1 MNKISILIIICFLIF
16 ACKNSESK
24 EQTFPGRIASIN
36 KSNLI
41 TKLNHKPT
49 QITID
54 LSKTIDG
61 NFDDYFSLKNV
72 IYLDNKSPIGQVTL
86 IRQYKDRLFILDR
99 ENTQQLFCFDLK
111 GKLIWEFKSKGGGPL
126 EYNKIS
132 DFVINEKKQT
142 IDVLD
147 KNSYK
152 IINLDI
158 YTGIAKTEF
167 KLGVYGREM
176 VLYDNGDYLLHT
188 ENLTVS
194 DELNYKLLLINT
206 NQQINSRNLPVFG
219 NDKNKHSTGFR
230 SLEKSN
236 GTIYFTETLNDTIY
250 TIKNDTLR
258 TRYYVDFLDKKYPEE
273 LNKNF
278 TLDKA
283 ERLNGNKPYITP
295 IDLVREKNGILNFM
309 FSYKSSFYTVFYDI
323 SNKST
328 YIFNKLKNGKTFGE
342 FEQILTQ
349 GYIND
354 GFIVIIEPFMLEM
367 MKESMGNNEK
377 LKENLIK
384 YKPELYNAIV
394 KTNKNSNPIL
404 FVYEF
409 KKNN

>member
-1 MNKISILIIICFLIF
+1 MNKISILILISFLIF
-16 ACKNSESK
+16 SCKNSESK
-24 EQTFPGRIASIN
+24 EQKFPQKIASIN
-36 KSNLI
+36 KLNRI
-41 TKLNHKPT
+41 TKVSYNPT
-49 QITID
+49 TITID

-61 NFDDYFSLKNV
+61 NFDDYFRLKNV
-72 IYLDNKSPIGQVTL
+72 IYLDNKTPIGQVTS

-99 ENTQQLFCFDLK
+99 ENTQQLFCFDLE
-111 GKLIWEFKSKGGGPL
+111 GKLIWEFKSKGGGPM

-132 DFVINEKKQT
+132 DFVVNEKKQT

-158 YTGIAKTEF
+158 LTGIAKTEF

-194 DELNYKLLLINT
+194 DELNYKLLLVNT
-206 NQQINSRNLPVFG
+206 DQQVNSRNLPVVG
-219 NDKNKHSTGFR
+219 NDENKHSTGFR

-250 TIKNDTLR
+250 TIKNDTLK
-258 TRYYVDFLDKKYPEE
+258 TRYYVDFLDKKYPKE

-278 TLDKA
+278 SLDEA
-283 ERLNGNKPYITP
+283 ERLKANKPYITP
-295 IDLVREKNGILNFM
+295 IDMVREKNGMLNFM
-309 FSYKSSFYTVFYDI
+309 FSYKGSFYTVFYDI
-323 SNKST
+323 NNKST
-328 YIFNKLKNGKTFGE
+328 YLFKKLKNGKTFGE
-342 FEQILTQ
+342 SEQILTQ
-349 GYIND
+349 AYINE
-354 GFIVIIEPFMLEM
+354 GFVVVIEPFMLEM
-367 MKESMGNNEK
+367 MKDAMENNGQLKEK
-377 LKENLIK
+377 LIK
-384 YKPELYNAIV
+384 NKPELYKAIV